1 MDFLLSIWDLI
12 VHLDKHLATLVQNY
26 GLWIYAILFAIIF
39 CETGLVIAP
48 FLPGDS
54 LLFIAGALAAA
65 GTTSDGIDVHLLVAI
80 LIAAAV
86 LGDAV
91 NYQIGAWLGPRIF
104 KDNNARYLKRAH
116 LEKAHA
122 FYEKWGGMAIILARF
137 TPFLRTYVPFVAGM
151 SHMSYR
157 KFALYNIAGGVI
169 WVAALTY
176 LGYFFGN
183 IPWVKANQGFMV
195 IGIVVASLIPVLI
208 GVLKSRPQSGAAEIN
223 RAD

>member
-1 MDFLLSIWDLI
+1 MDLLLSFWDFFL
-12 VHLDKHLATLVQNY
+12 HLDKHLALLVQNY
-26 GLWIYAILFAIIF
+26 GPWIYAILFAIIF

-54 LLFIAGALAAA
+54 LLFIAGALAAT
-65 GTTSDGIDVHLLVAI
+65 GGMDVHIVVVLLI
-80 LIAAAV
+80 IAAV

-104 KDNNARYLKRAH
+104 KDDNARYLKKAH

-122 FYEKWGGMAIILARF
+122 FYEKWGGAAIILARF

-151 SHMSYR
+151 SQMSYR
-157 KFALYNIAGGVI
+157 KFALYNVTGGIV
-169 WVAALTY
+169 WVASLTY

-183 IPWVKANQGFMV
+183 IAWVKANQGFMV
-195 IGIVVASLIPVLI
+195 IGIVIVSLIPVLI
-208 GVLKSRPQSGAAEIN
+208 GVIKSRTPSKV
-223 RAD
+223 

>member
-12 VHLDKHLATLVQNY
+12 VHLDKHLATLVQTY

-65 GTTSDGIDVHLLVAI
+65 GTASDGIDVHLLVAI

-104 KDNNARYLKRAH
+104 KDDNARYLKRAH

-151 SHMSYR
+151 SRMSYR
-157 KFALYNIAGGVI
+157 KFALYNITGGVI

-195 IGIVVASLIPVLI
+195 IGIVIASLIPVLI

>member
-1 MDFLLSIWDLI
+1 MDLLLSFWDFFL
-12 VHLDKHLATLVQNY
+12 HLDKHLAMLVQDY
-26 GLWIYAILFAIIF
+26 GPWIYAILFAIIF

-54 LLFIAGALAAA
+54 LLFIAGALAAT
-65 GTTSDGIDVHLLVAI
+65 GGMDVHIVVVLLI
-80 LIAAAV
+80 IAAV

-104 KDNNARYLKRAH
+104 KDDNARYLKKSH

-122 FYEKWGGMAIILARF
+122 FYEKWGGAAIILARF

-151 SHMSYR
+151 SRMSYR
-157 KFALYNIAGGVI
+157 KFALYNVTGGVI
-169 WVAALTY
+169 WVASLTY

-183 IPWVKANQGFMV
+183 IPWVKSNQGFMV
-195 IGIVVASLIPVLI
+195 IGIVIVSLIPVFVGI
-208 GVLKSRPQSGAAEIN
+208 IKSRTSTKSAT
-223 RAD
+223 

>member
-12 VHLDKHLATLVQNY
+12 VHLDKHLATLVQTY

-104 KDNNARYLKRAH
+104 KDDNARYFKRAH

-151 SHMSYR
+151 SRMSYR
-157 KFALYNIAGGVI
+157 KFALYNITGGVI

-195 IGIVVASLIPVLI
+195 IGIVIASLIPVLI